1 MMMMLSNP
9 DPKIFEN
16 DAQQLRECLKGK
28 QDKEEGIINI
38 TLKYTKRDR
47 QGLKEMYKTCF
58 GRDLQEDLAK
68 ELGGNFKE
76 TMVAL
81 YDSPPVYDAKC
92 LYKAMKGLGT
102 DEDTLIE
109 IICTRPNFV
118 LKQIKEEFKKLYNK
132 ELEKWVEKETSGD
145 LKKILISLLQC
156 NRSENP
162 RPNEEECK
170 KTAEEIFKNGEG
182 RLGTDETLF
191 RKVFAI
197 SSPAELYSINKH
209 YIDLTTRGLKAAVEK
224 EFSGDIKKA
233 LQTILDG
240 IICPSEYF
248 ANRVN
253 KAVKG
258 LGTNDKMLVRVL
270 VSREEIDIPQM
281 RIHYKTIGNKEM
293 VDDVVDDTSGM
304 YQKILKSICEK
315 NY

>member
-1 MMMMLSNP
+1 MMMPVP
-9 DPKIFEN
+9 DPKLFEA
-16 DAQQLRECLKGK
+16 DAQLLRDCLKGK
-28 QDKEEGIINI
+28 SDKEQGIINI
-38 TLKYTKRDR
+38 TLKYSKRDR

-58 GRDLQEDLAK
+58 GRDLQEDFQK
-68 ELGGNFKE
+68 ELGGNFRE
-76 TMVAL
+76 TIIGL
-81 YDSPPVYDAKC
+81 YDSPTVFDAKC
-92 LYKAMKGLGT
+92 LYKAMKGIGT
-102 DEDTLIE
+102 DEDTIIE
-109 IICTRPNFV
+109 IICTRPNFF
-118 LKQIKEEFKKLYNK
+118 LKGVKQEFKNLYK
-132 ELEKWVEKETSGD
+132 EDLEKWIEKETSGD

-162 RPNEEECK
+162 KQSEEECQK
-170 KTAEEIFKNGEG
+170 IAEDLYKGGEG
-182 RLGTDETLF
+182 KLGTDETLF

-197 SSPAELYSINKH
+197 SSPAELYSINNH
-209 YIDLTTRGLKAAVEK
+209 YIQLTSNSLKVAVEK
-224 EFSGDIKKA
+224 EFSGDFKKA

-248 ANRVN
+248 ASRVN

-281 RIHYKTIGNKEM
+281 RIQYKALVGKEM

-304 YQKILKSICEK
+304 YQKVLKAICEK

>member
-1 MMMMLSNP
+1 MMMMP
-9 DPKIFEN
+9 IADPKIFEG
-16 DAQQLRECLKGK
+16 DAQLLRDCLKGK
-28 QDKEEGIINI
+28 NDKEQGIINI
-38 TLKYTKRDR
+38 TLKYSKRDR
-47 QGLKEMYKTCF
+47 QGLKEIYKTCF
-58 GRDLQEDLAK
+58 GRDLQEDFQK
-68 ELGGNFKE
+68 ELGGNFRE
-76 TMVAL
+76 TIIGL
-81 YDSPPVYDAKC
+81 YDSPTVFDAKC

-102 DEDTLIE
+102 DEDTIIE
-109 IICTRPNFV
+109 IICTRPNFF
-118 LKQIKEEFKKLYNK
+118 LKGVKQEFKNLYK
-132 ELEKWVEKETSGD
+132 DDLEKWIEKETSGD

-162 RPNEEECK
+162 KQSEEECQK
-170 KTAEEIFKNGEG
+170 IAEDLYKGGEG
-182 RLGTDETLF
+182 KLGTDETLF

-197 SSPAELYSINKH
+197 SSPAELYSINNH
-209 YIDLTTRGLKAAVEK
+209 YIKLTSKSLKVAVEK
-224 EFSGDIKKA
+224 EFSGDFKKA

-248 ANRVN
+248 ASRVN

-281 RIHYKTIGNKEM
+281 RIQYKALVGKEM

-304 YQKILKSICEK
+304 YQKVLKAICEK

>member
-1 MMMMLSNP
+1 MMMPGP
-9 DPKIFEN
+9 DPKLFEA
-16 DAQQLRECLKGK
+16 DAQLLRDCLKGK
-28 QDKEEGIINI
+28 SDKEQGIINI

-47 QGLKEMYKTCF
+47 QGLKEIYKTCF
-58 GRDLQEDLAK
+58 GRDLQEDFQK
-68 ELGGNFKE
+68 ELGGNFRE
-76 TMVAL
+76 TIIGL
-81 YDSPPVYDAKC
+81 YDSPTVFDAKC

-102 DEDTLIE
+102 DEDTIIE
-109 IICTRPNFV
+109 IICTRPNFF
-118 LKQIKEEFKKLYNK
+118 LKGVKQEFKNLYK
-132 ELEKWVEKETSGD
+132 DDLEKWIEKETSGD

-162 RPNEEECK
+162 KQSEEECQK
-170 KTAEEIFKNGEG
+170 IAEDLYKGGEG
-182 RLGTDETLF
+182 KLGTDETLF

-197 SSPAELYSINKH
+197 SSPAELYSINNH
-209 YIDLTTRGLKAAVEK
+209 YIKLTSKSLKVAVEK
-224 EFSGDIKKA
+224 EFSGDFKKA

-248 ANRVN
+248 ASRVN

-281 RIHYKTIGNKEM
+281 RIQYKALVGKEM

-304 YQKILKSICEK
+304 YQKVLKAICEK

>member
-1 MMMMLSNP
+1 MMMMPGP
-9 DPKIFEN
+9 DPKIFEA
-16 DAQQLRECLKGK
+16 DAQLLRDCLKGK
-28 QDKEEGIINI
+28 SDKEQGIINI

-47 QGLKEMYKTCF
+47 QGLKEIYKTCF
-58 GRDLQEDLAK
+58 GRDLQEDFQK
-68 ELGGNFKE
+68 ELGGNFRE
-76 TMVAL
+76 TIIGL
-81 YDSPPVYDAKC
+81 YDSPTVFDAKC

-109 IICTRPNFV
+109 IICTRPNFF
-118 LKQIKEEFKKLYNK
+118 LKGVKQEFKNLYK
-132 ELEKWVEKETSGD
+132 DDLEKWIEKETSGD

-162 RPNEEECK
+162 RQNEEECK
-170 KTAEEIFKNGEG
+170 KIAEDLYKGGEG
-182 RLGTDETLF
+182 KLGTDETLF

-197 SSPAELYSINKH
+197 SSPAELYSINNH
-209 YIDLTTRGLKAAVEK
+209 YLNLTSKSLKTAVEK
-224 EFSGDIKKA
+224 EFSGDFKKA

-248 ANRVN
+248 ASRVN

-258 LGTNDKMLVRVL
+258 LGTNDKMLVRIL
-270 VSREEIDIPQM
+270 VSREELDIPQM
-281 RIHYKTIGNKEM
+281 RIQYKALVGKEM

-304 YQKILKSICEK
+304 YQKILKAICEK

>member
-1 MMMMLSNP
+1 MMMMPGP
-9 DPKIFEN
+9 DPKLFEA
-16 DAQQLRECLKGK
+16 DAQLLRDCLKGK
-28 QDKEEGIINI
+28 SDKEQGIINI

-47 QGLKEMYKTCF
+47 QGLKEIYKTCF
-58 GRDLQEDLAK
+58 GRDLQEDFQK
-68 ELGGNFKE
+68 ELGGNFRE
-76 TMVAL
+76 TIIGL
-81 YDSPPVYDAKC
+81 YDSPTVFDAKC

-102 DEDTLIE
+102 DEDTIIE
-109 IICTRPNFV
+109 IICTRPNFF
-118 LKQIKEEFKKLYNK
+118 LKGVKQEFKNLYK
-132 ELEKWVEKETSGD
+132 DDLEKWIEKETSGD

-162 RPNEEECK
+162 KQSEEECQK
-170 KTAEEIFKNGEG
+170 IAEDLYKGGEG
-182 RLGTDETLF
+182 KLGTDETLF

-197 SSPAELYSINKH
+197 SSPAELYSINNH
-209 YIDLTTRGLKAAVEK
+209 YIKLTSKSLKVAVEK
-224 EFSGDIKKA
+224 EFSGDFKKA

-248 ANRVN
+248 ASRVN

-281 RIHYKTIGNKEM
+281 RIQYKALVGKEM

-304 YQKILKSICEK
+304 YQKVLKAICEK

>member
-1 MMMMLSNP
+1 MMMMP
-9 DPKIFEN
+9 IADPKIFEG
-16 DAQQLRECLKGK
+16 DAQLLRDCLKGK
-28 QDKEEGIINI
+28 NDKEQGIINI
-38 TLKYTKRDR
+38 TLKYSKRDR
-47 QGLKEMYKTCF
+47 QGLKEIYKTCF
-58 GRDLQEDLAK
+58 GRDLQEDLHK
-68 ELGGNFKE
+68 ELGGNFRE
-76 TMVAL
+76 TIVGL
-81 YDSPPVYDAKC
+81 YDSPTTYDAKC

-109 IICTRPNFV
+109 IICTRPNFF
-118 LKQIKEEFKKLYNK
+118 LKVIKVDFKKLYNE

-162 RPNEEECK
+162 RQNEEECRK
-170 KTAEEIFKNGEG
+170 IAEDLYKGGEG
-182 RLGTDETLF
+182 KLGTDETLF

-197 SSPAELYSINKH
+197 SSPAELYSINNH
-209 YIDLTTRGLKAAVEK
+209 YLNLTSKSLKTAVEK
-224 EFSGDIKKA
+224 EFSGDFKKA

-248 ANRVN
+248 ASRVN

-281 RIHYKTIGNKEM
+281 RIHYKSLFGKEM
-293 VDDVVDDTSGM
+293 IDDIVGDTSGM
-304 YQKILKSICEK
+304 YQKILKAICEK